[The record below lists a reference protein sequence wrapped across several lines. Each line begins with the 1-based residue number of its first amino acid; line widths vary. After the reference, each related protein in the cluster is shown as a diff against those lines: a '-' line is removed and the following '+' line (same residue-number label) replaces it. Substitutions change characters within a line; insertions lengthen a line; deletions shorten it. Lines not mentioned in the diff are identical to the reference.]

1 VVNLTGSL
9 QIWDLLIKVYI
20 YNAIGIMSYEFFVSL
35 LQPFW
40 ILHGQLKYDG
50 GGHEKSA
57 GQWHLWTISAR
68 EGREGV
74 TCVVF

>member
-1 VVNLTGSL
+1 
-9 QIWDLLIKVYI
+9 
-20 YNAIGIMSYEFFVSL
+20 MSFFVSL

-40 ILHGQLKYDG
+40 ILHGQHKYDG

-68 EGREGV
+68 EGV
-74 TCVVF
+74 TCLV